1 MTGGFPAANRH
12 RVLRRFILT
21 HRLAFGALL
30 ALALAMKL
38 VMPAG
43 FMPVAGAGKLMVL
56 VCTEF
61 GPQRVAIDVPG
72 APAKPDDAT
81 KADQPCAF
89 AGLSQAMLPGA
100 DPVQIAAALAYI
112 LALGFAAATLPPL
125 LRLRHAWPPL
135 RGPPLTS

>member
-1 MTGGFPAANRH
+1 
-12 RVLRRFILT
+12 VLRRLILS
-21 HRLAFGALL
+21 RPRIAAALI

-43 FMPVAGAGKLMVL
+43 FMPVAGAGQLMVL

-72 APAKPDDAT
+72 APAKSDDAT

-89 AGLSQAMLPGA
+89 AGLGLALLPGA
-100 DPVQIAAALAYI
+100 DPVQIAAALAFI
-112 LALGFAAATLPPL
+112 LALGFAAVALP
-125 LRLRHAWPPL
+125 RLRPVRHSWPPL
-135 RGPPLTS
+135 RGPPRLA